1 MRMSTV
7 SKESKEYTVTTSDN
21 PYDPFDEFREWYQ
34 FDVDHGYH
42 TCSLLGR
49 IVHTSE
55 ALSELDQ
62 DQAIQ
67 YAIDEVISE
76 NITGMYIKFERKEE
90 D

>member
-1 MRMSTV
+1 MKVIHTA
-7 SKESKEYTVTTSDN
+7 TTSDN

-42 TCSLLGR
+42 TSSLMGR
-49 IVHTSE
+49 LVLTSE

-62 DQAIQ
+62 HLAIE
-67 YAIDEVISE
+67 YVVDEIVSE
-76 NITGMYIKFERKEE
+76 NVSGMHIKVSREVE